1 MGRVVVMG
9 AGVVGLATAM
19 LLRGDGHDV
28 LVVERDRAEP
38 DGDHDALWSSW
49 ERRGVNQ
56 FRLVHYFL
64 PGFRVQL
71 ERELPG
77 LVAALDSA
85 GAIRHNV
92 LRLVPEQLS
101 GGFRD
106 GDEQFEALTARRP
119 VMEGVLARAAT
130 STPGVE
136 VRRGTSVEGLVTGTP
151 TEPGTPHVTGIRIA
165 SGEEIRADIVIDALG
180 RRSPVPT
187 WLQAAGA
194 RSPIEERED
203 SGFVYYARYFRS
215 ADGSV
220 PAMIAPLLQ
229 DYGSVSI
236 LTLPADNGTWGV
248 AFTTSSKDKPARALK
263 DPATWHRVIAEFPLA
278 AHWADGEPID
288 NGVAVMAGIED
299 RHRDF
304 CPDGS
309 PVATGIVSVG
319 DSWAC
324 TNPSLGRGATIGLLQ
339 AIALRDVLRAGD
351 LGEPEKLARA
361 FADATAE
368 RVEPWYRSTL
378 GYDRARLAEMHAE
391 IAGRA
396 LDADPMWH
404 LTRALASAAGKDG
417 EMLRARLRIV
427 GMLERTEE
435 VLATPG
441 TVERVIELGAQWRD
455 EPFYGPNREDLLRA
469 LAS

>member
-1 MGRVVVMG
+1 MADVVVMG

-19 LLRGDGHDV
+19 LLRKDGHDV
-28 LVVERDRAEP
+28 LVVERDAAEP
-38 DGDHDALWSSW
+38 HGNHEALWSSW

-71 ERELPG
+71 ERELPE
-77 LVAALDSA
+77 VAEALDDA

-92 LRLVPEQLS
+92 VRLVPEQLS

-119 VMEGVLARAAT
+119 VMEAALAGAASTCGVK
-130 STPGVE
+130 
-136 VRRGTSVEGLVTGTP
+136 VRRGVGIDGLLVGTP
-151 TEPGTPHVTGIRIA
+151 TEPGTPHVIGVRSTA
-165 SGEEIRADIVIDALG
+165 GEELRADLVVDALG
-180 RRSPVPT
+180 RRSPLPM
-187 WLQAAGA
+187 WLEAAGSQ
-194 RSPIEERED
+194 SPMEERED

-215 ADGSV
+215 SDGSV

-248 AFTTSSKDKPARALK
+248 AFITSAKDKPARPLK
-263 DPATWHRVIAEFPLA
+263 DPTTWQRVIAEFPLA

-299 RHRDF
+299 RHRDY

-309 PVATGIVSVG
+309 PIATGVVSVG

-324 TNPSLGRGATIGLLQ
+324 TNPSLGRGATMGLLH
-339 AIALRDVLRAGD
+339 AVALRDEMRAGALD
-351 LGEPEKLARA
+351 EPGK
-361 FADATAE
+361 FAHSFAETTAE
-368 RVEPWYRSTL
+368 RVEPWYRTTL
-378 GYDRARLAEMHAE
+378 GYDRARLAEMHAD
-391 IAGRA
+391 IAGHA
-396 LDADPMWH
+396 YGADGQWD
-404 LTRALASAAGKDG
+404 LTRALAVAAGKDG
-417 EMLRARLRIV
+417 ELLRARLRIV
-427 GMLERTEE
+427 GMLERPED
-435 VLATPG
+435 VLGAPG
-441 TVERVIELGAQWRD
+441 VVERVKGLGANWRD
-455 EPFYGPNREDLLRA
+455 EPHFGPSREELMRA
-469 LAS
+469 LAR